1 MIKKE
6 NYITIQG
13 WMITELCLKGSDLLC
28 YALIYGFCQ
37 DGNNVFSGSLQYISD
52 WLNIDKRNVIEVLKR
67 LCSAGYI
74 KKIEKEINGIKLCE
88 YTTNIM
94 GSDETS
100 PVVMKHQWGGD
111 ETSGGG
117 DETSPNNNIYNN
129 NYNYIL
135 KEKIK
140 NKKEKENEG
149 CDLDRLIE
157 IEEGVFYVDDDEKYS
172 PGWSDLAK
180 QLTEKDRLNVW
191 KYIMNKFE
199 YQSLKVKSI
208 RKIIENYIN
217 NYKGGEYGK
226 EEYQGC

>member
-100 PVVMKHQWGGD
+100 PVVMKHQGGSD

-140 NKKEKENEG
+140 NN
-149 CDLDRLIE
+149 
-157 IEEGVFYVDDDEKYS
+157 S